1 MFQSFGELILFTIIN
16 NMRASLDQD
25 QEGLPIR
32 GAGDIAGV
40 ARVPVRLLPSP
51 GHYEQGDRRVP
62 VLPATVPPSSGQARL
77 PGTRKY
83 LTVTIYL
90 LYNSQYNITR
100 NQSKLNILI
109 IVYSYVIV

>member
-1 MFQSFGELILFTIIN
+1 
-16 NMRASLDQD
+16 MRPSLDQD

-62 VLPATVPPSSGQARL
+62 VLPATVPPPRGQASF

-83 LTVTIYL
+83 LLFLYIY
-90 LYNSQYNITR
+90 YIT
-100 NQSKLNILI
+100 LNIILREI
-109 IVYSYVIV
+109 KVNSIYS